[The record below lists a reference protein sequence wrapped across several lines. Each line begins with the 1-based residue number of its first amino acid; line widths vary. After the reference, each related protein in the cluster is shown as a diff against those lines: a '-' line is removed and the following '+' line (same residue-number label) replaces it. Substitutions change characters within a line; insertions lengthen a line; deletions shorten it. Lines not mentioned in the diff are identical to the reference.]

1 MTYGFALMTMG
12 TLLVYSGWSNN
23 TVVDV
28 LRGLG
33 KTRKPGG
40 AGETGFVA
48 LITAPVAGAT
58 SAVTPGSGGE
68 GPTTS
73 GGVPKGM
80 TTFDG
85 HPMCQWVADELQW
98 ARDHGWGGSATS
110 GYRSKADQARA
121 CEETS
126 GPCAEPGKSN
136 HQGKK
141 YPKCAA
147 DVSDPAE
154 LDAILAKKPGRRLH
168 WTGKSIGDE
177 PHFSSGLVGV

>member
-1 MTYGFALMTMG
+1 MTYGFALMTAG

-23 TVVDV
+23 SVADV

-33 KTRKPGG
+33 KSRKAG
-40 AGETGFVA
+40 AGETGFIA
-48 LITAPVAGAT
+48 LLSAPVTGAT
-58 SAVTPGSGGE
+58 KAATPGSGGE
-68 GPTTS
+68 GTATS
-73 GGVPKGM
+73 GDAPKGL

-85 HPMCQWVADELQW
+85 HPMCKWVAEELQW
-98 ARDHGWGGSATS
+98 AREHGWGGGASS

-147 DVSDPAE
+147 DVTDPAG
-154 LDAILAKKPGRRLH
+154 LDAVLSKKPGRKLH